1 MYERYFH
8 RTSALEAMEGRKS
21 IKTDAHKADTLYK
34 TEYGL
39 YEQDCRKDGPAFA
52 ICGKEFVFLEKT
64 KENRL
69 TK

>member
-52 ICGKEFVFLEKT
+52 ICGRNLYFWKKRKKT
-64 KENRL
+64 D
-69 TK
+69 